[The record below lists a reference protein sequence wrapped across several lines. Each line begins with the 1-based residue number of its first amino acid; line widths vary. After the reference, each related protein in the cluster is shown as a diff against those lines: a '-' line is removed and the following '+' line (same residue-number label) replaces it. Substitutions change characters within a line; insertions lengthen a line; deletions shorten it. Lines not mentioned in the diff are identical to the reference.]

1 MKVEDGWFGG
11 GIRAMLVGRK
21 RYIDSDLHS
30 VIGCD
35 DGVVGVDQGAFTSCH
50 CDGRLQAAGMRT
62 AGGSI
67 DWSVHASDGEGC
79 LVHIL
84 ERLVIYRK
92 QRRIV
97 SRWQ

>member
-1 MKVEDGWFGG
+1 MVVVIGG
-11 GIRAMLVGRK
+11 SRGVLVGGK
-21 RYIDSDLHS
+21 RYIGSDLHS

-35 DGVVGVDQGAFTSCH
+35 DGVVGVDQGAFASCH
-50 CDGRLQAAGMRT
+50 CDGGLQAAAMRT

-84 ERLVIYRK
+84 ERLVSCRK
-92 QRRIV
+92 QRMIV
-97 SRWQ
+97 STWQ